1 METVLKGRKGVVRI
15 APDLPTVLISKP
27 VNPTGRKRLT
37 DEWTSGNIEIAKNEA
52 LAHIAAGADVISVN
66 VGVVGREQVALLPC
80 AVETIQNAVEVP
92 LSIDTPDPEALAA
105 ALKVYQGKPLVNSV
119 SGEEKSLSQVLPLI
133 AEHGA
138 AVVGLCVN
146 EDGIPADPARR
157 LEIAHK
163 IVARAEDMGIHR
175 EDVLINCM
183 TMPVESDHEAALVT
197 LETIRLV
204 RAELGV
210 NITLDTSSISGD
222 LPNCSALGL
231 AFLAMAIMA
240 GVNAPIVNTA
250 QAKQTIVSLDLLL
263 GRDEFAM
270 RYIRYYHFRRSGMRG
285 LVDWELVD
293 W

>member
-1 METVLKGRKGVVRI
+1 METVLKGRKGIVRI

-27 VNPTGRKRLT
+27 VNPTRRKRLT
-37 DEWTSGNIEIAKNEA
+37 DEWTSGNIGIAKNEA
-52 LAHIAAGADVISVN
+52 LAHIAAGADVINVN

-119 SGEEKSLSQVLPLI
+119 SGEEKSLSQVLPLV

-146 EDGIPADPARR
+146 EDGIPGNPVKR
-157 LEIAHK
+157 LEIARR
-163 IVARAEDMGIHR
+163 IIERAEDMGISR
-175 EDVLINCM
+175 ENVLINCM
-183 TMPVESDHEAALVT
+183 TMPIESDRQAALTT

-210 NITLDTSSISGD
+210 NITLDTCNISFD
-222 LPNCSALGL
+222 LPNCDALSL
-231 AFLAMAIMA
+231 TFLAMAIA
-240 GVNAPIVNTA
+240 TGVNAPIVNVA

-270 RYIRYYHFRRSGMRG
+270 RYIRYYHFRRSGVRG